1 MFNLIFHLICA
12 FISKWLLCFPSQNTQ
27 YSGSGNK
34 EKQEEEKGAFL
45 NDFFKQVQNDYNT
58 KMAPIF

>member
-1 MFNLIFHLICA
+1 MA
-12 FISKWLLCFPSQNTQ
+12 DKSTTYQK
-27 YSGSGNK
+27 K